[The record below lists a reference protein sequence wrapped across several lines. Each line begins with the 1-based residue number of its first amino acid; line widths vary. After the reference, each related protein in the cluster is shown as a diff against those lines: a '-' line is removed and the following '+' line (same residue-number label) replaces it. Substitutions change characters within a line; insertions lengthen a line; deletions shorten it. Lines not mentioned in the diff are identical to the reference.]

1 MSKGEFYSE
10 NQGAKVALGVLLIL
24 VALLVIWLL
33 ALL

>member
-1 MSKGEFYSE
+1 MSKGEFYAE
-10 NQGAKVALGVLLIL
+10 NQGAKVALGVLLIF